1 MKMDAF
7 PDTLLWL
14 HLLSSMSDYLCR
26 VLMLAFQEGPAQLHT
41 LIKLWPTRLNF
52 STDPLVIL
60 NQELHWGDIS
70 SLDNKKQ
77 ISSQKG
83 TWTSLL
89 WWLQWYIFIPWLFLC
104 LYLLNDAFH
113 PGQQVSHYG
122 EEAEFFRSIL
132 QLLPPACASSQQT
145 IPGFDNLFFS
155 CLNSSGLISCIL
167 GIQSSCG
174 LLELFHLQGK
184 RYEKSLTFWDKY
196 VQARDENMKLIM
208 TTTCSCN
215 VFSLPVCQGSWWPFQ
230 MQHAFGG
237 RSLLCWSLLPD
248 PQEARSSSPQSERP
262 APSHHKNT
270 WPNSQNILDNFPV

>member
-7 PDTLLWL
+7 PDILLWL
-14 HLLSSMSDYLCR
+14 HLLPSMSYYLCR

-113 PGQQVSHYG
+113 PGQQVSHHG
-122 EEAEFFRSIL
+122 EEAEFVRSIL

-145 IPGFDNLFFS
+145 IPGLHNLFFS

-184 RYEKSLTFWDKY
+184 RYEK
-196 VQARDENMKLIM
+196 
-208 TTTCSCN
+208 
-215 VFSLPVCQGSWWPFQ
+215 
-230 MQHAFGG
+230 
-237 RSLLCWSLLPD
+237 
-248 PQEARSSSPQSERP
+248 
-262 APSHHKNT
+262 
-270 WPNSQNILDNFPV
+270 